1 MGRRRGRDYGVVWP
15 ENSGWGSGWGGRS
28 FVPVLL
34 GAGEGVLKV
43 RSKDN
48 WPVPLY
54 HLVSENVQV
63 VAKACNSFYRFA
75 GRGNVVSLSL

>member
-1 MGRRRGRDYGVVWP
+1 MQRVGIGV
-15 ENSGWGSGWGGRS
+15 GGGRS
-28 FVPVLL
+28 FVTVRL
-34 GAGEGVLKV
+34 GAGEDVLKV

-48 WPVPLY
+48 WPVPSY

-63 VAKACNSFYRFA
+63 VAEACNSFYRFA